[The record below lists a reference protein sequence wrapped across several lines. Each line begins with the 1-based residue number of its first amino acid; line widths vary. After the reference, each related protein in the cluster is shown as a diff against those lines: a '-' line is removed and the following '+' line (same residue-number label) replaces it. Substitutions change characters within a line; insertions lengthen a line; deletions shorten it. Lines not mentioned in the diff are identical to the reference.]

1 MKSIGIK
8 SLGALLTS
16 ALLTVVL
23 LTPTYAAETLSGTE
37 DNIVDISPIKAPTI
51 LTFTYT
57 GEGVFSATPVEENGT
72 EGLPYQL
79 KIGDFSGT
87 YFQKTPSKPIVAL
100 AVKGT
105 GEWSVTVNPLK
116 SASLSGPKSG
126 SGSGTNV
133 INLGKASSGIKRIT
147 WSHTGEGVFSVTPI
161 DSKGKPRFP
170 LFLKIG
176 NYSGTVML
184 PSGTQ
189 YFEVKADGDWKYSIK

>member
-1 MKSIGIK
+1 MKAIRFK
-8 SLGALLTS
+8 SLSVLIASAMLSVALLTP
-16 ALLTVVL
+16 AQ
-23 LTPTYAAETLSGTE
+23 AAETVSGTE
-37 DNIVDISPIKAPTI
+37 DNIVDISPIKGPAI

-57 GEGVFSATPVEENGT
+57 GEGVFSTTPVEENGT

-87 YFQKTPSKPIVAL
+87 YFQRTPSKPIVAL

-105 GEWSVTVNPLK
+105 GEWTVTVSPLK
-116 SASLSGPKSG
+116 SATLSGAKSG

-133 INLGKASSGIKRIT
+133 ISLGKASSGIKRIT

-189 YFEVKADGDWKYSIK
+189 YFEVKADGDWKYSIR